1 MTETAQQRIQS
12 LEQHLSSQPRSPLFA
27 QLAGYYLDAG
37 RSREA
42 LDLCDKG
49 LSHFPFYPT
58 GHLIKGKALLALN
71 MPAEARREFE
81 FVQGYFPGID
91 SLTRLLRDLPSGD
104 IETLA
109 ASKQPEPASVQ
120 TAEPQP
126 VIEAPTEQQTE
137 GEPITAEANPD
148 QWLSQ
153 FTEAAAET
161 STAPAEPAQETVG
174 APVATEPEITAPE
187 SPETFSFPGE
197 TPLEPQ
203 LGASVQSEE
212 VFGLTAPQEPAAEA
226 EPPVSQETP
235 VESTAAAFE
244 TAQTGES
251 FQNFAERKRGELFG
265 LENSLSLDEY
275 LAVDQ
280 PLQPAV
286 EVVPESAESP
296 VEDPFAAL
304 AQQPEAPSLED
315 PFATLGQQSEEA
327 SVETPPEQA
336 SQDPFAQ
343 LQQDFP
349 SQTAEEPAPQDES
362 AAQERDQIEEL
373 ADKLQGAKKI
383 TPIIDLSERT
393 AVPPSESETPSGT
406 GFVTPTL
413 AEIYAK
419 QGWYDDA
426 IKAYKTL
433 ALSKPAERD
442 KFEKRIQE
450 LEDLKRQQQSG

>member
-1 MTETAQQRIQS
+1 
-12 LEQHLSSQPRSPLFA
+12 
-27 QLAGYYLDAG
+27 
-37 RSREA
+37 
-42 LDLCDKG
+42 
-49 LSHFPFYPT
+49 
-58 GHLIKGKALLALN
+58 
-71 MPAEARREFE
+71 
-81 FVQGYFPGID
+81 
-91 SLTRLLRDLPSGD
+91 
-104 IETLA
+104 
-109 ASKQPEPASVQ
+109 
-120 TAEPQP
+120 
-126 VIEAPTEQQTE
+126 
-137 GEPITAEANPD
+137 
-148 QWLSQ
+148 
-153 FTEAAAET
+153 
-161 STAPAEPAQETVG
+161 
-174 APVATEPEITAPE
+174 
-187 SPETFSFPGE
+187 
-197 TPLEPQ
+197 
-203 LGASVQSEE
+203 
-212 VFGLTAPQEPAAEA
+212 
-226 EPPVSQETP
+226 